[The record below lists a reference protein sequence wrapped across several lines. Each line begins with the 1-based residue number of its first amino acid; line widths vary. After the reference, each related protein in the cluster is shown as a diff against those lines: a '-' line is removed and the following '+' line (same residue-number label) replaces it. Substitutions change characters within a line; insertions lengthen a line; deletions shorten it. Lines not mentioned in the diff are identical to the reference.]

1 MTILD
6 KIKEGFPSEE
16 FTIADGFDDA
26 IIGLNESNMTIVYSI
41 SKCIHILVAQGID
54 EGEAVEHLY
63 FNTIGAYIGEK
74 TPIWVNDLF

>member
-1 MTILD
+1 MTSLD
-6 KIKEGFPSEE
+6 KIKDGFPSEE

-26 IIGLNESNMTIVYSI
+26 IIGVNESNMTIVYSI
-41 SKCIHILVAQGID
+41 SKCIQILVSQGID
-54 EGEAVEHLY
+54 EGEAVEYLY